1 VTWTSVGCSVA
12 GQDFY
17 WTGGGDDAGGLAD
30 SLHGYLVERTCA
42 VRQKIRA
49 VSGLLHGDRRMTI

>member
-1 VTWTSVGCSVA
+1 
-12 GQDFY
+12 
-17 WTGGGDDAGGLAD
+17 
-30 SLHGYLVERTCA
+30 LVERTCA